1 VISVVPTYRRTGSAL
16 HAARPSVAIFFCAA
30 CCVPAVVFD
39 NPIVVLASIGA
50 ATAAALAAKVGH
62 ELAHAAR
69 LALPLAA
76 LVALI
81 NPLVSQQGLTVLVD
95 GPVVPVMGNVDIT
108 LEAVVW
114 GAVAGLRVLA
124 VFAAFALYSA
134 CVDPDDVLRLFGRVA
149 PRSALTASLAT
160 RTVPVLGRDAA
171 RMAEAYSLRAT
182 SRGERP
188 RGRRESL
195 HRAARLTRA
204 LGAGALERSI
214 ELASALEVR
223 GYAGAR
229 RLPRKDRP
237 WSRHDTSF
245 ALAASAIVLVAIAGR
260 LAGLAGFHAYP
271 LVELESARPD
281 LALALAIPV
290 IAVAPFVGAAW
301 TRRSLRRRY
310 AHA

>member
-1 VISVVPTYRRTGSAL
+1 M
-16 HAARPSVAIFFCAA
+16 
-30 CCVPAVVFD
+30 FD
-39 NPIVVLASIGA
+39 NPIVVLASIIA
-50 ATAAALAAKVGH
+50 AMGVALAAKVGH
-62 ELAHAAR
+62 ELARAAR

-76 LVALI
+76 LVAVI

-95 GPVVPVMGNVDIT
+95 GPVVPVIGNVDIT

-114 GAVAGLRVLA
+114 GTVAGLRVLA

-134 CVDPDDVLRLFGRVA
+134 CVDPDDVLRLLGRVA

-160 RTVPVLGRDAA
+160 RTVPVLGRDAE
-171 RMAEAYSLRAT
+171 RMAEAYALRAT
-182 SRGERP
+182 SRGGA

-195 HRAARLTRA
+195 HRAAKLTRA

-229 RLPRKDRP
+229 RLPRKDQP
-237 WSRHDTSF
+237 WSRHDFSF
-245 ALAASAIVLVAIAGR
+245 ALGAIAIVLLAIAGR
-260 LAGLAGFHAYP
+260 LAGVAGFEAYP
-271 LVELESARPD
+271 LVSLESAPTD
-281 LALALAIPV
+281 IAFALSIPV
-290 IAVAPFVGAAW
+290 IAVAPFVSAAW
-301 TRRSLRRRY
+301 TRRSARRRY